1 MRYQRVIQDSIS
13 IYQEDQS
20 IEGRFEKLSEA
31 FADSWSW
38 RLEESKLLADFSRR
52 LLALEIATGL
62 RESRHGKVAASSEAE
77 VAEAF
82 GLQRGLPE

>member
-1 MRYQRVIQDSIS
+1 MKYPRVIQDAIS
-13 IYQEDQS
+13 LYQEDLTVD
-20 IEGRFEKLSEA
+20 GRFERLSEA
-31 FADSWSW
+31 FADAYSW
-38 RLEESKLLADFSRR
+38 RLEESKLLSDFSRR

-62 RESRHGKVAASSEAE
+62 RETRHGKVAASSEAE